1 MPDRPVSLDLRT
13 PSGQAQGDL
22 AGGLPGGTAR
32 RAPDQDAVAR
42 FGQSLRADRP
52 NEMAQGQPA
61 PASGT
66 PASPFSLFGRQAM
79 TGPGGPLDGL
89 AERAPE
95 PAEAARAQVASLWD
109 RSLQDT
115 VRRLLVAEDQR
126 SLRLDI
132 DPSVFP
138 GVVLEV
144 FEDAGAWVAQ
154 FSCSDRGS
162 YQRLAACAQEMA
174 PRLADALARDSLW
187 RVLGDAGDA
196 QGLEAVEAFASAPG
210 GGLR

>member
-42 FGQSLRADRP
+42 FGQSLRAGSP
-52 NEMAQGQPA
+52 IETAAGQPA
-61 PASGT
+61 SSSGA
-66 PASPFSLFGRQAM
+66 PPSPFSLFGRQVTM
-79 TGPGGPLDGL
+79 GSGGLVDGL
-89 AERAPE
+89 ADRAAE
-95 PAEAARAQVASLWD
+95 PAEPASAQVASLWD

-174 PRLADALARDSLW
+174 PRMAEALSRDALW
-187 RVLGDAGDA
+187 RVLGEGGDA
-196 QGLEAVEAFASAPG
+196 LGLEAVEAFASVPG